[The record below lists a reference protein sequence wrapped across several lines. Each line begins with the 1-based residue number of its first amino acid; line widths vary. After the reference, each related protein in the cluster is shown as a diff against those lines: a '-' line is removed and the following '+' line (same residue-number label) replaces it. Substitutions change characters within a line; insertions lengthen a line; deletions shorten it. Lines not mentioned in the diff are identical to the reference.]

1 MKSFFA
7 VIKIEKSS
15 SNFYDK
21 GAGWTAHLS
30 DFGQYLLIDLKDKY
44 TIESISTK
52 GRDYSNEYVQEYKIE
67 YGNDGEDFTSYRDK
81 NGNVKV

>member
-1 MKSFFA
+1 M
-7 VIKIEKSS
+7 
-15 SNFYDK
+15 
-21 GAGWTAHLS
+21 
-30 DFGQYLLIDLKDKY
+30 LIDLKDKY

-52 GRDYSNEYVQEYKIE
+52 GRDYTSEYVQEYKIE

>member
-1 MKSFFA
+1 MIINKIKK
-7 VIKIEKSS
+7 IKIL
-15 SNFYDK
+15 K

-30 DFGQYLLIDLKDKY
+30 DFGQYLLIDLKNKF

-52 GRDYSNEYVQEYKIE
+52 GRDYTSEYVQEYKIE
-67 YGNDGEDFTSYRDK
+67 YGNDGEDFSSYRDK